1 MIKFKAII
9 KKFEKMG
16 EKTGWSY
23 IEIPL
28 ALSQQLKP
36 GYKQSFRVKGKLDKF
51 EIAGVALTPM
61 GEGHFIMSL
70 NADLRKGIGKRAGAE
85 LQVQIQ
91 VDDNPNPVSSPEF
104 MECLADEPAALTFF
118 NTLAKG
124 HQNYFM
130 KWIESAKTAP
140 TKTKRIAM
148 AITALARKMGY
159 PEMIRANKN
168 VS

>member
-1 MIKFKAII
+1 
-9 KKFEKMG
+9 MG

-23 IEIPL
+23 IEIPIE
-28 ALSQQLKP
+28 LSEKLKP
-36 GYKQSFRVKGKLDKF
+36 GYKQSFRVKGKLDQF
-51 EIAGVALTPM
+51 EITGVALTPM

-91 VDDNPNPVSSPEF
+91 VDDNANPISSPEF
-104 MECLADEPAALTFF
+104 MECLADEPEALAFF
-118 NTLAKG
+118 KTLAKG

-148 AITALARKMGY
+148 AVTALARKMGY
-159 PEMIRANKN
+159 PEMIRANKDLN
-168 VS
+168 

>member
-1 MIKFKAII
+1 MIKFKATI

-23 IEIPL
+23 IEIPIE
-28 ALSQQLKP
+28 LSEKLKP
-36 GYKQSFRVKGKLDKF
+36 GYKQSFRVKGKLDQF
-51 EIAGVALTPM
+51 EITGVALTPM

-91 VDDNPNPVSSPEF
+91 VDNNPNPVSSPEF
-104 MECLADEPAALTFF
+104 MECLADEPEAQAFF
-118 NTLAKG
+118 KTLAKG

-148 AITALARKMGY
+148 AVTALARKMGY
-159 PEMIRANKN
+159 PEMIRANKDLN
-168 VS
+168 